1 MSLDFFA
8 FLVFDVFDF
17 CDCVV
22 VFVVYDLMML
32 SVFPCSF
39 LSLCL
44 CLQAFWVSLCLVHSS
59 LEYYF
64 KVLALVFY
72 FLFIFTCILSLYL
85 YSRALPLVF
94 ISAPLPWCA
103 LLAVL
108 HLFPCTFSNKYLPIK
123 HILTCDYFNFSWLL
137 MIVGEML
144 KQQSLPALT
153 VFVSVRLLFLSVC
166 LWVLTFCLWSPVM
179 YCTFVLISNV
189 C

>member
-1 MSLDFFA
+1 MIVLLCLWFMAWWCYRYFPALSFPS
-8 FLVFDVFDF
+8 V
-17 CDCVV
+17 
-22 VFVVYDLMML
+22 L
-32 SVFPCSF
+32 SVS
-39 LSLCL
+39 
-44 CLQAFWVSLCLVHSS
+44 SS
-59 LEYYF
+59 LVGFPLPRSF
-64 KVLALVFY
+64 KFRILFQSFSV
-72 FLFIFTCILSLYL
+72 FIFTCILSLYL

>member
-22 VFVVYDLMML
+22 VFVVYDFMML
-32 SVFPCSF
+32 SVFPSV
-39 LSLCL
+39 LS
-44 CLQAFWVSLCLVHSS
+44 VSSS
-59 LEYYF
+59 LVGFPLPRSF
-64 KVLALVFY
+64 KFRILFQSFSV
-72 FLFIFTCILSLYL
+72 FIFTCILSLYL

-94 ISAPLPWCA
+94 ISAPPLMCSPGRPA
-103 LLAVL
+103 FISL
-108 HLFPCTFSNKYLPIK
+108 HLFLTTIYPIK
-123 HILTCDYFNFSWLL
+123 HILTCDYLNFSWLL

-144 KQQSLPALT
+144 KQQSFPALT